1 MSPKKKEKLLSI
13 SLISLSAILIGI
25 YMFQTIDSGRTN
37 YLINEKESKLFLL
50 EEETS
55 DLKLAVSK
63 TSNLNNL
70 EEKVKEMGY
79 AKMGKIDFINISSS
93 SVAIND

>member
-1 MSPKKKEKLLSI
+1 
-13 SLISLSAILIGI
+13 
-25 YMFQTIDSGRTN
+25 MFQTIDSGRTN
-37 YLINEKESKLFLL
+37 YLINEKESELVLL